1 MPPSKSTEPKKP
13 KKPATASK
21 PIGKPSKTTRVS
33 KHPPGSMFSRW
44 DMDAEMKKKSTASKS
59 EPAPIASEQ
68 APIASRWMNDNV
80 GAKMGKGTMK
90 KSKKSKKR
98 KASSKFLAA
107 GNSWRAHVKETMRKN
122 PNMKFGKPLLKLA
135 SKTYKKG
142 STSSQ
147 GTVKVATSKYSVQ
160 VRPKTKRANAKKTKR
175 AKKHTSR
182 KKSSSFGFLGL

>member
-1 MPPSKSTEPKKP
+1 MVQSGGRKKR
-13 KKPATASK
+13 S
-21 PIGKPSKTTRVS
+21 G
-33 KHPPGSMFSRW
+33 
-44 DMDAEMKKKSTASKS
+44 
-59 EPAPIASEQ
+59 
-68 APIASRWMNDNV
+68 
-80 GAKMGKGTMK
+80 
-90 KSKKSKKR
+90 KKR
-98 KASSKFLAA
+98 KASEKFLAA

-160 VRPKTKRANAKKTKR
+160 VRPKTKRAKGKKTKR

-182 KKSSSFGFLGL
+182 KRNSLGIFGL

>member
-1 MPPSKSTEPKKP
+1 MPSKPKQPSKSSKSTNSTTVPKSI
-13 KKPATASK
+13 SK
-21 PIGKPSKTTRVS
+21 SSKTQVS
-33 KHPPGSMFSRW
+33 NHPPGSMRSRW
-44 DMDAEMKKKSTASKS
+44 KMDAEMKKKSTAK
-59 EPAPIASEQ
+59 SEQ

-98 KASSKFLAA
+98 KASAKFLAA